1 MGGHTDKKWGFW
13 GFVKWTAVAVGVVTG
28 IFWGYGSF
36 RGRAAPDVIQEE
48 TGTPLSRDA
57 RVIEVRCEGEPN
69 GILAEAFDR
78 LLSKE
83 RTREAIMVPLSCMH
97 RVGHLEMVRV
107 VEDGRGFSR
116 LVKTGTAD
124 SDSVEILSGL
134 RKGERVLL
142 SPPSGE

>member
-1 MGGHTDKKWGFW
+1 
-13 GFVKWTAVAVGVVTG
+13 
-28 IFWGYGSF
+28 
-36 RGRAAPDVIQEE
+36 
-48 TGTPLSRDA
+48 
-57 RVIEVRCEGEPN
+57 
-69 GILAEAFDR
+69 
-78 LLSKE
+78 
-83 RTREAIMVPLSCMH
+83 MVPLSCMH

-107 VEDGRGFSR
+107 VEDGRVFSR